1 MKFSPRVQFRYP
13 HYVFIDIESTS
24 ALFGGENQILKQAV
38 ELARR
43 ISPEATGAIAD
54 SCSVA
59 QVMVNHKPFDISK
72 PREDAK
78 NIGRL
83 PLMALRDLEGL
94 EPWRGKKGID
104 PVIQFLQ
111 SLGMDWIEDL
121 FHFQEASFRERW
133 GDLGVTL
140 WRRLQGKELQVISPL
155 VPKEPMMG
163 YSYLEDP
170 VSNISLLM
178 SQMDHVLEY
187 LFLRLEGCA
196 RFARRVDVTMLCEY
210 SDKKHY
216 FSVEPVAPSRDLEL
230 YRDLI
235 IKHLESLSLENPL
248 REFEIYVY
256 DVAEKVEQLD
266 FFEPRQTTEDRWRRL
281 VSMAHQAEIEMGFLQ
296 VEASHLPESS
306 FSLKSD
312 WPQEL
317 ISKDLIEW
325 SEQAVQ
331 VRAVYAK
338 GLAESPRPS
347 LLLKEPMKLSSIM
360 MKRLKVLT
368 RFPIERIQEAW
379 WKKNQERDYYFALS
393 NEGQLL
399 WVYQE
404 LGSEKYFLHG
414 YFD

>member
-1 MKFSPRVQFRYP
+1 MRILCLNLKQAQEASCAEVFLKFSPRVQFRYP

-140 WRRLQGKELQVISPL
+140 WRRLQGKEL
-155 VPKEPMMG
+155 
-163 YSYLEDP
+163 
-170 VSNISLLM
+170 
-178 SQMDHVLEY
+178 
-187 LFLRLEGCA
+187 
-196 RFARRVDVTMLCEY
+196 
-210 SDKKHY
+210 
-216 FSVEPVAPSRDLEL
+216 
-230 YRDLI
+230 
-235 IKHLESLSLENPL
+235 
-248 REFEIYVY
+248 
-256 DVAEKVEQLD
+256 
-266 FFEPRQTTEDRWRRL
+266 
-281 VSMAHQAEIEMGFLQ
+281 
-296 VEASHLPESS
+296 
-306 FSLKSD
+306 
-312 WPQEL
+312 
-317 ISKDLIEW
+317 
-325 SEQAVQ
+325 
-331 VRAVYAK
+331 
-338 GLAESPRPS
+338 
-347 LLLKEPMKLSSIM
+347 
-360 MKRLKVLT
+360 
-368 RFPIERIQEAW
+368 
-379 WKKNQERDYYFALS
+379 
-393 NEGQLL
+393 
-399 WVYQE
+399 
-404 LGSEKYFLHG
+404 
-414 YFD
+414 